1 MSLMTDKPGYHLA
14 MIEKGVLGE
23 SSKIMEELLE
33 LQDAE
38 KQECKIMGLVELAD
52 LIGAVKHYLE
62 RHHPSIDLY
71 DLETMAIITK
81 RAFDNGRR

>member
-1 MSLMTDKPGYHLA
+1 MTLLEKPGYHLVK
-14 MIEKGVLGE
+14 IEKGVLGE
-23 SSKIMEELLE
+23 SSKIMEEVLE

-52 LIGAVKHYLE
+52 LIGAVKHYLTKN
-62 RHHPSIDLY
+62 HPGIDLY